1 MSQKSTPLRQ
11 GIIYIIMVIMFR
23 NDNLAEA
30 AREYTRAEKFTYL
43 GKVKAVPHTQA
54 ADNPNL

>member
-1 MSQKSTPLRQ
+1 
-11 GIIYIIMVIMFR
+11 MVIMFR

-30 AREYTRAEKFTYL
+30 ARVRAEKFTYL